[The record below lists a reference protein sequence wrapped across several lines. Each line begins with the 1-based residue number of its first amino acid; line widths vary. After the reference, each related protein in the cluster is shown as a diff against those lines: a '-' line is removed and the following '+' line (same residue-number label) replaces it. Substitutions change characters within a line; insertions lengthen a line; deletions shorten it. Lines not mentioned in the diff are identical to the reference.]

1 MIFPTFF
8 NLSLNLAIRSSW
20 SEPHSA
26 PSLVFSDCLELLY
39 LWLQRIDYQS
49 DFNIDL
55 LVSMCKVF
63 SCVVGRGC
71 LLWLVRSLR
80 KTLLPFPLL
89 HFVFQGQICLYSRC
103 FLTSYFYI
111 AVPRH
116 HIKKQR
122 HYFVN
127 NGPSSKGYGFS
138 SGHVWMW
145 ELAYKESW
153 EPKNWC
159 FWTVVLERTLESPLN
174 ARRSN
179 LSILKEIS
187 PGYSLEG
194 LMLRLK
200 L

>member
-1 MIFPTFF
+1 M
-8 NLSLNLAIRSSW
+8 
-20 SEPHSA
+20 
-26 PSLVFSDCLELLY
+26 
-39 LWLQRIDYQS
+39 
-49 DFNIDL
+49 
-55 LVSMCKVF
+55 SMCRVF

-89 HFVFQGQICLYSRC
+89 HSVFQGQICLYSRC

-194 LMLRLK
+194 LMKLK
-200 L
+200 LQVFGHLMWRADSLEKTLMLGRIRGRRRWGRQKMRWLDGTTNSMDMSLSKLL